1 LEITQLIRLVT
12 DGDRAALDLLFPL
25 LYDDLHRIARAYF
38 MNERSENTLQPTA
51 VVHEAYLK
59 LIHQHSMRLQN
70 RSHFLALSAVMMRRV
85 LVEHARSKRRK
96 KRGGKNVPVE
106 FNDDMLGMTIDIDQ
120 MLDLEGA
127 LEKLET
133 LDPRQVRLVELRF
146 FGGLS
151 TQDAAKVLDI
161 SVRTAE
167 NDWHMARAWLKREL
181 GERP

>member
-1 LEITQLIRLVT
+1 
-12 DGDRAALDLLFPL
+12 
-25 LYDDLHRIARAYF
+25 
-38 MNERSENTLQPTA
+38 
-51 VVHEAYLK
+51 
-59 LIHQHSMRLQN
+59 
-70 RSHFLALSAVMMRRV
+70 MMRRV